1 MKKIAVFAATFMLL
15 LTACSKGEDKPVS
28 KTSENH
34 SSTSISMT
42 STAVS
47 ATNEKSADKKEESN
61 TVTELKKGEIGYAKE
76 TKHLEYPAKGVSLL
90 GCKDEL
96 SYFFKYVG
104 NNCVYYVNDGNTNK
118 EVHKINSVNFGF
130 LSGMYDTDLIEGVVS
145 QSEQEES
152 ANGWPF
158 SFHRINKNKGEII
171 YQGNS
176 SGMPKTKIIGDRII
190 FYTCD
195 DIKGEGVLNEYNLQ
209 SKKVEEIVKH
219 QYKVDNNGELT
230 EGSIV
235 YELDGFND
243 GVIFEVETADKSKG
257 KGVQSIEVWYYDFN
271 KKETTKLPITSDK
284 KVNYIGGDLNCV
296 IVGDDDEYAENTGNM
311 YLKQDDGT
319 YSHITIPE
327 IASGNYIFESAR
339 ISDSIIIIRTQQ
351 KFYVIDYKNG
361 VYEPIEPNGL
371 LQQGRIIT
379 TKKDELNILSDF
391 KAK

>member
-1 MKKIAVFAATFMLL
+1 MKKIVIFVAALMLL
-15 LTACSKGEDKPVS
+15 LTACNNENDKTVS

-34 SSTSISMT
+34 SNTSISKVSKVASEANEYSAVKT
-42 STAVS
+42 EEATAL
-47 ATNEKSADKKEESN
+47 TK
-61 TVTELKKGEIGYAKE
+61 LKKSEISYLKD
-76 TKHLEYPAKGVSLL
+76 TKHLEYPAKGATIL
-90 GCKDEL
+90 GYNDKL

-104 NNCVYYVNDGNTNK
+104 NDCVYYVNDGNANK

-145 QSEQEES
+145 QSEKEES
-152 ANGWPF
+152 ADGWPF

-171 YQGNS
+171 YQGKS

-195 DIKGEGVLNEYNLQ
+195 DIKGEGILNEYNLQ
-209 SKKVEEIVKH
+209 TKKVEEIVKH
-219 QYKVDNNGELT
+219 QYKVDDNGELT

-296 IVGDDDEYAENTGNM
+296 IVGDDNEYAENTGNM

-379 TKKDELNILSDF
+379 TKEDELNILSNF

>member
-1 MKKIAVFAATFMLL
+1 MKKIVIFVAALMLL
-15 LTACSKGEDKPVS
+15 LTACNNENDKTVS

-34 SSTSISMT
+34 SNTSISKVSKVASEANEYSAVKT
-42 STAVS
+42 EEATAL
-47 ATNEKSADKKEESN
+47 TK
-61 TVTELKKGEIGYAKE
+61 LKKSEISYLKD
-76 TKHLEYPAKGVSLL
+76 TKHLEYPAKGATIL
-90 GCKDEL
+90 GYNDKL

-104 NNCVYYVNDGNTNK
+104 NDCVYYVNDGNANK

-145 QSEQEES
+145 QSEKEES
-152 ANGWPF
+152 ADGWPF

-171 YQGNS
+171 YQGKS

-195 DIKGEGVLNEYNLQ
+195 DIKGEGILNEYNLQ
-209 SKKVEEIVKH
+209 TKKVEEIVKH
-219 QYKVDNNGELT
+219 QYKVDDNGELT

-296 IVGDDDEYAENTGNM
+296 IVGDDNEYAENTGNM

-361 VYEPIEPNGL
+361 VYEPIEHNGL

-379 TKKDELNILSDF
+379 TKEDELNILSNF

>member
-1 MKKIAVFAATFMLL
+1 
-15 LTACSKGEDKPVS
+15 
-28 KTSENH
+28 
-34 SSTSISMT
+34 MT
-42 STAVS
+42 STSVS

-145 QSEQEES
+145 QSEKEES
-152 ANGWPF
+152 ADGWPF

-171 YQGNS
+171 YQGKS

-195 DIKGEGVLNEYNLQ
+195 DAKGEGVLSEYNLQ

-219 QYKVDNNGELT
+219 QYKVDNNGELVD
-230 EGSIV
+230 GSIV

-296 IVGDDDEYAENTGNM
+296 IVGDDDANAENTGNM
-311 YLKQDDGT
+311 YLRQDDGT

-327 IASGNYIFESAR
+327 ITSGNYIFESAR

>member
-1 MKKIAVFAATFMLL
+1 MKKIVIFVAALMLL
-15 LTACSKGEDKPVS
+15 LTACNNENDKTVS

-34 SSTSISMT
+34 SNTSISKVSKVASEANEYSAVKT
-42 STAVS
+42 EEATAL
-47 ATNEKSADKKEESN
+47 TK
-61 TVTELKKGEIGYAKE
+61 LKKSEISYLKD
-76 TKHLEYPAKGVSLL
+76 TKHLEYPAKGATIL
-90 GCKDEL
+90 GYNDKL

-104 NNCVYYVNDGNTNK
+104 NDCVYYVNDGNANK

-145 QSEQEES
+145 QSEKEES
-152 ANGWPF
+152 ADGWPF

-171 YQGNS
+171 YQGKS
-176 SGMPKTKIIGDRII
+176 SGMPKSKIIGDRII
-190 FYTCD
+190 FYTSD
-195 DIKGEGVLNEYNLQ
+195 DVKGEGILNEYNLQ
-209 SKKVEEIVKH
+209 TKKVEEIVKH
-219 QYKVDNNGELT
+219 QYKVDDNGELVD
-230 EGSIV
+230 GSIV

-271 KKETTKLPITSDK
+271 KKETTKLQITSDK